1 MKLKQIQPSY
11 PPLIPRYIRYP
22 FGVIGVVSVG
32 LLIYSRDPV
41 FLTLLVVSTFIA
53 SIKNGYQFRPETLE
67 YRSYFEF
74 FLLKTG
80 KWESYS
86 GAKFTIV
93 KARLAQKFLS
103 RSNRTMAIT
112 EEGYWLKMHLAKKY

>member
-1 MKLKQIQPSY
+1 MP
-11 PPLIPRYIRYP
+11 
-22 FGVIGVVSVG
+22 
-32 LLIYSRDPV
+32 
-41 FLTLLVVSTFIA
+41 
-53 SIKNGYQFRPETLE
+53 
-67 YRSYFEF
+67 
-74 FLLKTG
+74 LLKTG

-112 EEGYWLKMHLAKKY
+112 EEGYWLKMHLAKKIKPIAVAFIHNHTDALDLMETLQKHKQ